1 MRKLVDH
8 IDYEDDI
15 QSCLGKKNDFT
26 NYVFVQKKCPL
37 LELPYQAWTSN
48 QEALR

>member
-1 MRKLVDH
+1 
-8 IDYEDDI
+8 
-15 QSCLGKKNDFT
+15 
-26 NYVFVQKKCPL
+26 VFVQKKCPL